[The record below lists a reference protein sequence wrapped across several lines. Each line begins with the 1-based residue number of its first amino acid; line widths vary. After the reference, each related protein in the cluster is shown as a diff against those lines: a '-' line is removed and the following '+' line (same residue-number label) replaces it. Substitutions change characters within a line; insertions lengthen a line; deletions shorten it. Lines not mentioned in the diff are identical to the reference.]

1 VKVVNHKIED
11 KTLIFKVMKLN
22 EMEFK
27 KMKPIEKTKKKILD
41 KIEGVK
47 EFEVSWIEEVAYGMR
62 VKAKNEKEVE
72 EMFYGGKIIPTDED
86 ISESSLTG
94 ELEIYEL
101 ED

>member
-1 VKVVNHKIED
+1 
-11 KTLIFKVMKLN
+11 
-22 EMEFK
+22 
-27 KMKPIEKTKKKILD
+27 MKPIEKTKKKILD

-86 ISESSLTG
+86 ISESNLTG